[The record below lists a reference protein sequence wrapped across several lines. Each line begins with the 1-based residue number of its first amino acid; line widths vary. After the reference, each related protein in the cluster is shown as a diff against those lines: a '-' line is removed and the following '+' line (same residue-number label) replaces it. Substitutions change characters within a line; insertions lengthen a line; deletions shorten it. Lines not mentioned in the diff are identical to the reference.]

1 MFATVRSD
9 IDRDGQIRIFAFLVI
24 IGFPVVVIQAE
35 STGLGTVMADLE
47 RKFRTVQFSYRRTKR
62 DETSAS

>member
-24 IGFPVVVIQAE
+24 IGFPVVIQAE

-47 RKFRTVQFSYRRTKR
+47 RKFRTVQFSYSGTIPPSF
-62 DETSAS
+62 T